1 MHVEEVLGK
10 NTDDLILLAVED
22 FVQEGIEDV
31 STHAAVDL
39 LQITEWL
46 EMLWTHLNFL
56 GLLLSRLFNIPVK
69 VSED

>member
-1 MHVEEVLGK
+1 MGK